1 MANDITE
8 PELTSG
14 DPEPNDWSPAAII
27 RKLERATTVLSRLNG
42 RLTEIR
48 NHASP
53 PPDPVKPQALAAAQ
67 KVIDKATQTLAIAN
81 ETFGK
86 LR

>member
-8 PELTSG
+8 PELTAG
-14 DPEPNDWSPAAII
+14 DFEPGVWTPQAII
-27 RKLERATTVLSRLNG
+27 NKLIRASTVLNRVNG
-42 RLTEIR
+42 RLTDIR
-48 NHASP
+48 AHASP

-67 KVIDKATQTLAIAN
+67 RVIDEATATLALAN
-81 ETFGK
+81 EIKGK

>member
-14 DPEPNDWSPAAII
+14 DPEPTDWSPAAII
-27 RKLERATTVLSRLNG
+27 RKIDRANTVLSRVNG

-48 NHASP
+48 DHASP
-53 PPDPVKPQALAAAQ
+53 PPDPVKPQALGAAQ
-67 KVIDKATQTLAIAN
+67 RLIDRATATLALAN
-81 ETFGK
+81 EIKGK

>member
-8 PELTSG
+8 PELTAG
-14 DPEPNDWSPAAII
+14 DFEPGVWTHDAII
-27 RKLERATTVLSRLNG
+27 RKLTRASTVLSRVNG
-42 RLTEIR
+42 RLTDIR
-48 NHASP
+48 EHASP

-67 KVIDKATQTLAIAN
+67 RVIDNATQALALAN
-81 ETFGK
+81 EIKGK